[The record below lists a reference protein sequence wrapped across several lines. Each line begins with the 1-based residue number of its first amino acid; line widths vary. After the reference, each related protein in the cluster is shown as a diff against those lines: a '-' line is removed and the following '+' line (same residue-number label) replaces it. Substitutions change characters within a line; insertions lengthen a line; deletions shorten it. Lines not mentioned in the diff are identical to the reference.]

1 MDTRKVLRKSW
12 QMVWQYRT
20 LWILAMVLALTT
32 VNTIYLGPWQDN
44 QNQSHHSKIII
55 SDYSTISL
63 PGDGLTIDLT
73 APAGSRV
80 VLTDATGRPF
90 PFLFLEDPSGQMSL
104 SDIKAVTIEIIILV
118 GLIGLLATLARY
130 VTETAVIRMVSETE
144 KNGKKLTVRQGICLG
159 WSARAARLFLID
171 LVVGLLGA
179 GIIAFVLWLSIGVIM
194 SVEPRGSVAIFLTAF
209 GILGLL
215 GFTGILLVVGGILVS
230 LVMQVVRRA
239 CVMDDMGVIA
249 SIGKGVAMV
258 KHHLKDV
265 GITWLLWIAIRIL
278 YAPAVILVALILMP
292 VLFFFLLAGVLLSL
306 IPVALATGIASL
318 YIHGVAP
325 WIVGIIAGLPLFI
338 LVTIT
343 PLLFVGGWV
352 EIFKSSLWTLAYR
365 ELSAKESAVQAA
377 RSGQVLVPT
386 QGVAN

>member
-63 PGDGLTIDLT
+63 PGEGLTIDLT

-80 VLTDATGRPF
+80 VLTDADGRPF
-90 PFLFLEDPSGQMSL
+90 TFLEDPSGQLSL
-104 SDIKAVTIEIIILV
+104 SDIKAITMEILILA
-118 GLIGLLATLARY
+118 GLIGLLAMLARY

-144 KNGKKLTVRQGICLG
+144 KNGKKLTVRQGIRLG

-171 LVVGLLGA
+171 LVIGLLGA

-365 ELSAKESAVQAA
+365 ELSARESAVQAA
-377 RSGQVLVPT
+377 RSGQALVPT
-386 QGVAN
+386 QGVAD

>member
-63 PGDGLTIDLT
+63 PGEGLTIDLT

-80 VLTDATGRPF
+80 VLTDADGRPF
-90 PFLFLEDPSGQMSL
+90 TFLEDPSGQLSL
-104 SDIKAVTIEIIILV
+104 SDIKAITMEILILA
-118 GLIGLLATLARY
+118 GLIGLLAMLARY

-144 KNGKKLTVRQGICLG
+144 KNGKKLTVRQGIRLG

-171 LVVGLLGA
+171 LVIGLLGA

-239 CVMDDMGVIA
+239 CVMDDMGLIA
-249 SIGKGVAMV
+249 SICTGVAMV

-265 GITWLLWIAIRIL
+265 GITWLLWIAIRIF

-306 IPVALATGIASL
+306 IPMALATGIASL

-325 WIVGIIAGLPLFI
+325 WIVGFIAGLPLFI

-365 ELSAKESAVQAA
+365 ELSARESAVQAA
-377 RSGQVLVPT
+377 RSGQALVPT
-386 QGVAN
+386 QGLAD

>member
-63 PGDGLTIDLT
+63 PGEGLTIDLT

-80 VLTDATGRPF
+80 VLTDADGRPF
-90 PFLFLEDPSGQMSL
+90 TFLEDPSGQLSL
-104 SDIKAVTIEIIILV
+104 SDIKAITMEILILA
-118 GLIGLLATLARY
+118 GLIGLLAMLARY

-144 KNGKKLTVRQGICLG
+144 KNGKKLTVRQGIRLG

-171 LVVGLLGA
+171 LVIGLLGA

-230 LVMQVVRRA
+230 LVMQIVRRA

-306 IPVALATGIASL
+306 IPMALATGIASL

-325 WIVGIIAGLPLFI
+325 WIVGFIAGLPLFI

-365 ELSAKESAVQAA
+365 ELSARESAVQAA
-377 RSGQVLVPT
+377 RSGQALVPT
-386 QGVAN
+386 QGVAD

>member
-1 MDTRKVLRKSW
+1 MDTRKVLQKSW

-63 PGDGLTIDLT
+63 PGEGLTIDLT

-80 VLTDATGRPF
+80 VLTDADGRPF
-90 PFLFLEDPSGQMSL
+90 TFLEDPSGQLSL
-104 SDIKAVTIEIIILV
+104 SDIKAITMEILILA
-118 GLIGLLATLARY
+118 GLIGLLAILARY

-144 KNGKKLTVRQGICLG
+144 KNGKKLTVRQGIRLG

-171 LVVGLLGA
+171 LVIGLLVA

-325 WIVGIIAGLPLFI
+325 WIVGFIAGLPLFI

-365 ELSAKESAVQAA
+365 ELSARESAIQAA
-377 RSGQVLVPT
+377 RSGQALVPT
-386 QGVAN
+386 QGVAD

>member
-1 MDTRKVLRKSW
+1 MDTRKVLQKSW

-63 PGDGLTIDLT
+63 PGEGLTIDLT

-80 VLTDATGRPF
+80 VLTDADGRPF
-90 PFLFLEDPSGQMSL
+90 TFLEDPSGQLSL
-104 SDIKAVTIEIIILV
+104 SDIKAITMEILILA
-118 GLIGLLATLARY
+118 GLIGLLAMLARY

-144 KNGKKLTVRQGICLG
+144 KNGKKLTVRQGIRLG

-171 LVVGLLGA
+171 LVIGLLGA

-239 CVMDDMGVIA
+239 CVMDDMGLIA
-249 SIGKGVAMV
+249 SICTGVAMV

-365 ELSAKESAVQAA
+365 ELSARESAAQAA

-386 QGVAN
+386 QGVAD

>member
-63 PGDGLTIDLT
+63 PGEGLTIDLT

-80 VLTDATGRPF
+80 VLTDADGRPF
-90 PFLFLEDPSGQMSL
+90 TFLEDPSGQLSL
-104 SDIKAVTIEIIILV
+104 SDIKAITMEILILA
-118 GLIGLLATLARY
+118 GLIGLLAILARY

-144 KNGKKLTVRQGICLG
+144 KNGKKLTVRQGIRLG

-171 LVVGLLGA
+171 LVIGLLVA

-306 IPVALATGIASL
+306 IPMALATGIASL

-325 WIVGIIAGLPLFI
+325 WIVGFIAGLPLFI

-365 ELSAKESAVQAA
+365 ELSARESAVQAA
-377 RSGQVLVPT
+377 RSGQALVPT
-386 QGVAN
+386 QGLAD